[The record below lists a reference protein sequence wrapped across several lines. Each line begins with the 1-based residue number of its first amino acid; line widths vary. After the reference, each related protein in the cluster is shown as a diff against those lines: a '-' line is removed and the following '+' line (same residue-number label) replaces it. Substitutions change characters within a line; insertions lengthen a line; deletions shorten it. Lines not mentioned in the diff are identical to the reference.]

1 MVLNANI
8 LKNWTSVTEILIG
21 IFSVLEEMGFD
32 KCISQVVWKEAK
44 ELAKLRGENMK
55 MHRVKAWG
63 LLAEK
68 KVSVL
73 CKLESMVNKIQL

>member
-1 MVLNANI
+1 MHFTSPPPCRNHVNKDVWRFMVLNANI

-55 MHRVKAWG
+55 MHRVKA
-63 LLAEK
+63 
-68 KVSVL
+68 
-73 CKLESMVNKIQL
+73 